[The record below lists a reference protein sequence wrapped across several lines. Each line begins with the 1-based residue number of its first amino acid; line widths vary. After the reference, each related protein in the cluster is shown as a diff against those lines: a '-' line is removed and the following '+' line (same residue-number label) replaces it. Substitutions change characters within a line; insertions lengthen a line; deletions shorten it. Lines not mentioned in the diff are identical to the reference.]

1 MKGIRFGGLHSFDD
15 LDLILGKKELGT
27 PPVKTEKIDIPGAD
41 GDLDQTD
48 FFGEPKFENRTL
60 RFEFTANTPASDFLS
75 LFSRVTNALHGKKM
89 RIILD
94 DDPLYFYQGRCF
106 VDKHTDEKG
115 IAKID
120 IECDCAPYKLKKDH
134 TVIAQVLDGTE
145 KTIPLTNGR
154 KRAVPEVQI
163 YTESGSVRI
172 QFQGNI
178 WDLGAGVYTLPELEL
193 VQGENIVIVTGT
205 GTITFAWQE
214 GDL

>member
-1 MKGIRFGGLHSFDD
+1 MKGIRFGALHSFDD
-15 LDLILGKKELGT
+15 LDLILGRKEIGT
-27 PPVKTEKIDIPGAD
+27 PPVKTEKMDIPGAD

-48 FFGEPKFENRTL
+48 FYGEPKFANRTI

-75 LFSRVTNALHGKKM
+75 LFSRVSNALHGKKM

-94 DDPLYFYQGRCF
+94 DDPLYFYMGRCF
-106 VDKHTDEKG
+106 IDKHTDEKG
-115 IAKID
+115 IATID
-120 IECDCAPYKLKKDH
+120 IECDCAPYRLKKDQ
-134 TVIAQVLDGTE
+134 TVSAHVLDGTA
-145 KTIPLTNGR
+145 KAISLTNGR

-163 YTESGSVRI
+163 YTESGSIRI
-172 QFQGNI
+172 EYMGSI

-193 VQGENIVIVTGT
+193 VEGTNVVNVTGT

>member
-1 MKGIRFGGLHSFDD
+1 MKGIRFGALHSFAD
-15 LDLILGKKELGT
+15 LDLILGRKEIGT
-27 PPVKTEKIDIPGAD
+27 PPVKTEKMDIPGAD

-48 FFGEPKFENRTL
+48 FFGEAKFANRTI

-75 LFSRVTNALHGKKM
+75 LYSRVCNALHGKKI
-89 RIILD
+89 RITLD
-94 DDPLYFYQGRCF
+94 DDPLYFYQGRCY

-120 IECDCAPYKLKKDH
+120 IECDCAPYKLKKDQ
-134 TVIAQVLDGTE
+134 TVIAQAVNGAQA
-145 KTIPLTNGR
+145 ISLTNGR

-163 YTESGSVRI
+163 YTQGGSI
-172 QFQGNI
+172 QIEYMGNI
-178 WDLGAGVYTLPELEL
+178 WSLGTGVYTLPELEL
-193 VQGENIVIVTGT
+193 VAGTNVVNVTGT